1 MDWIELIIVETN
13 HSASLS
19 LLIHLFQSCF
29 PPEVTTCLA
38 VSADKVL

>member
-1 MDWIELIIVETN
+1 MDWIEVIIVETN
-13 HSASLS
+13 HSASLPF
-19 LLIHLFQSCF
+19 LIRSFQSCF